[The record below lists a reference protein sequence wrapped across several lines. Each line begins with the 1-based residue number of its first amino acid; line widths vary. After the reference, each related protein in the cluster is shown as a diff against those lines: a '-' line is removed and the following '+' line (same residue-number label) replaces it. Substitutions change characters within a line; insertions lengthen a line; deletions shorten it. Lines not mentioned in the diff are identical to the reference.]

1 MVVKGNNIFLPQK
14 GYQTKPNGKLVLH
27 WSKNSSQA
35 LPTPAGSHVTY
46 CMPYT
51 VLHLDEHSM
60 SLDLN
65 HMAQHS
71 PRHLCTI
78 LGTVPT
84 QIKTALRFSMP
95 VKFGEERFHTS
106 TCHWSVSDTH
116 IITTNFSTICRR
128 IGCCCHGRR
137 PCRSRRLSRPPKK
150 VSPWSNWMVLDFIL
164 LMSSQRHSSIG
175 T

>member
-1 MVVKGNNIFLPQK
+1 MFNILYVILYNIYMVVKGNNIFLPQK

-71 PRHLCTI
+71 PRHLFI
-78 LGTVPT
+78 
-84 QIKTALRFSMP
+84 QD
-95 VKFGEERFHTS
+95 
-106 TCHWSVSDTH
+106 WS
-116 IITTNFSTICRR
+116 
-128 IGCCCHGRR
+128 
-137 PCRSRRLSRPPKK
+137 
-150 VSPWSNWMVLDFIL
+150 
-164 LMSSQRHSSIG
+164 
-175 T
+175 